1 MRSGLAMLGAAVVAL
16 MGVECSIEDDD
27 RPKYTSL
34 FDGKTLKGW
43 EPQHTDRF
51 SAKDGVLVNDGG
63 TGWLRSGKSYRD
75 FEFQAEYR
83 VIKPGSDS
91 GIFFRSSAESM
102 DRESHWP
109 TRCYELQIIDAQ
121 GHCMLFGHGLAPPR
135 FERKADA
142 LKSATKDA
150 KEWQK
155 IRLKV
160 VGSRAEVALNDVV
173 VTISD
178 AIQVADGRIGLQG
191 ENGYIEWRALK
202 ICEFPS
208 K

>member
-1 MRSGLAMLGAAVVAL
+1 MRSGLAVLGAAVAL
-16 MGVECSIEDDD
+16 IGAEGWIEGADEPPFID
-27 RPKYTSL
+27 L
-34 FDGKTLKGW
+34 FDGKSLKGW
-43 EPQHTDRF
+43 DPQHTDRF
-51 SAKDGVLVNDGG
+51 SARDGVLVNDGG
-63 TGWLRSGKSYRD
+63 TGWMRSEKSYRD

-91 GIFFRSSAESM
+91 GVFFRSSAESM
-102 DRESHWP
+102 DREPHWP
-109 TRCYELQIIDAQ
+109 TRCYQLQVVDAQ

-150 KEWQK
+150 KQWQK

-178 AIQVADGRIGLQG
+178 AIQVPDGHIGLQG
-191 ENGYIEWRALK
+191 ENGHIEWRALK
-202 ICEFPS
+202 IREFPA

>member
-1 MRSGLAMLGAAVVAL
+1 MRSGLAVLGAALAL
-16 MGVECSIEDDD
+16 IGAECRLAGAGD
-27 RPKYTSL
+27 PGFVSL
-34 FDGKTLKGW
+34 FDGKSLKGW

-51 SAKDGVLVNDGG
+51 HARDGVIVNDGG
-63 TGWLRSGKSYRD
+63 TGWMRSTRSYRD

-91 GIFFRSSAESM
+91 GIFFRASAESM
-102 DRESHWP
+102 PKEPFWSA
-109 TRCYELQIIDAQ
+109 RCYQLQVIDAPSN
-121 GHCMLFGHGLAPPR
+121 GMFFGHGLAPPR

-142 LKSATKDA
+142 LKSASKDA
-150 KEWQK
+150 KQWQR

-173 VTISD
+173 VTTSE
-178 AIQVADGRIGLQG
+178 AIQVAEGHIGLQG
-191 ENGYIEWRALK
+191 ENGHIEWRALK
-202 ICEFPS
+202 IREFPG